1 MESHP
6 HIRVN
11 IHNEFSGVDIS
22 KGKLV
27 VFLVW
32 VRVTTFLRFTGSVK
46 EPHPDVNGLGLH
58 SFCWWFG
65 CPIAVDPGTR
75 LGMTALHG
83 RSAPT
88 LTE

>member
-1 MESHP
+1 
-6 HIRVN
+6 VN
-11 IHNEFSGVDIS
+11 IHDEFSGVDIS

-32 VRVTTFLRFTGSVK
+32 VTVTTFRRFSGSVK
-46 EPHPDVNGLGLH
+46 EPHPDANGLGPI

-65 CPIAVDPGTR
+65 CPIAVDPGIHP
-75 LGMTALHG
+75 GVMALHG

-88 LTE
+88 PMINVPE